1 MTISRAAPSSS
12 STQPSPGR
20 RSSRRFSAVSNLE
33 QGGDGSRS
41 GGAAG
46 AAGGTTGAAS
56 GNADANNPTT
66 ITEEI
71 NEIKRYEDFTTID
84 WVQDAVQANARRRA
98 KRTDGSSFWYREGTL
113 GWRRKARESYDA
125 GQAWLVVILVGA
137 AIGLNSAVLNIVTE
151 WLADVKL
158 GYCTSAFY
166 LNEQFCCWGAE
177 EGTWLLVRS
186 SPSMLNSTTCS
197 CLASYPQVVINGR
210 IGARYGPSTTLHT
223 SYSQ

>member
-1 MTISRAAPSSS
+1 MTTSA
-12 STQPSPGR
+12 QPLPGR
-20 RSSRRFSAVSNLE
+20 RFSRRFSTLSGLE
-33 QGGDGSRS
+33 QGGDGSGTGR
-41 GGAAG
+41 AAG
-46 AAGGTTGAAS
+46 AGGSATRAAAS

-84 WVQDAVQANARRRA
+84 WVQDAVQAQARRRA
-98 KRTDGSSFWYREGTL
+98 KRVDGSSFWYREGTL
-113 GWRRKARESYDA
+113 GWRRKVRESYDA

-137 AIGLNSAVLNIVTE
+137 AIGLNSAFLNIVTE

-177 EGTWLLVRS
+177 EGMLWIFFTYLSLKSGWFAD
-186 SPSMLNSTTCS
+186 SMC
-197 CLASYPQVVINGR
+197 YQVAINGS
-210 IGARYGPSTTLHT
+210 IGALYGCLTMLHT
-223 SYSQ
+223 SCFP